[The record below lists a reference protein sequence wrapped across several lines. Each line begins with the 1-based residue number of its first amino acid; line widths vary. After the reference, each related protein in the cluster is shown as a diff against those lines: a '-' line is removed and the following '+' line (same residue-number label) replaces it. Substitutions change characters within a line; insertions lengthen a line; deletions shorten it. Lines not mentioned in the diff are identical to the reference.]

1 MTRTAEGDEE
11 QEECMC
17 VILYPKVV
25 LDQSPNMEWVPSFL
39 NKLLAEFDLFYNN
52 AAKHEQ
58 TSVFHKTFQA
68 LYKEAE
74 QQRTEQVLASPP
86 SRTASASD
94 LSSSRHSQ
102 TSTNT
107 AGKKR
112 KGGKEARVWH
122 DSEQKVTQK
131 SMAKL
136 DRSKND
142 SKVNLAGD
150 ADPMDLDDSS
160 PAVREARAAYLPQE
174 HELLQEEDGDTLV
187 DSSEDS
193 NEGGW
198 GSSLKGM
205 MDSISG
211 KVLTESDLDSPL
223 ADMEK
228 LLTSKNVAGSIAK
241 EICQS
246 VKVKLIGKK
255 MNSFAR
261 VKTAV
266 RQALEVSIQRVL
278 RPGVGRGGGEE
289 VDVLRN
295 VVTLRE
301 SGAAGLFRKA
311 AEKTRPYVI
320 VMGKCLQYRY
330 YGPYFK

>member
-1 MTRTAEGDEE
+1 MIVGGDE

-25 LDQSPNMEWVPSFL
+25 LDQSPNMEWVSSFL
-39 NKLLAEFDLFYNN
+39 NKLLAEFDLFYTHI
-52 AAKHEQ
+52 AKNEES
-58 TSVFHKTFQA
+58 SVFHQTFQA

-74 QQRTEQVLASPP
+74 RQRTEQVLSFPP
-86 SRTASASD
+86 SRNASVSD

-102 TSTNT
+102 TSTNNI
-107 AGKKR
+107 GKKKR
-112 KGGKEARVWH
+112 GGKEARVWH

-150 ADPMDLDDSS
+150 ADPMNLDDSS
-160 PAVREARAAYLPQE
+160 PAVREARVAYLPQE
-174 HELLQEEDGDTLV
+174 HELLQEEVGDTLV
-187 DSSEDS
+187 DTSDESSP
-193 NEGGW
+193 GGW
-198 GSSLKGM
+198 GGSLKGM

-211 KVLTESDLDSPL
+211 KVLTESDLVAPL

-246 VKVKLIGKK
+246 VRAKLVGKK

-311 AEKTRPYVI
+311 TKRSRPYVI
-320 VMGKCLQYRY
+320 VMGKLLN
-330 YGPYFK
+330 GPKFSGI